1 MRSLSLAYSGALGG
15 LVALALAGASC
26 GGVSS
31 ADILFGGPGAGG
43 STGTGT
49 MSGTTSSGQTGTSSG
64 PTGTSSGHATT
75 SSSGSLASSSSSS
88 SSGSHES
95 SASGGGPPPVACNG
109 GTCKAGQVCC
119 HNPADL
125 GGDHC
130 GTAGQ
135 CGSGYIEIDCSSPAD
150 CPGQICCAHYSKVG
164 GMIEYTGISCAA
176 SCGPAGSTYVICTG
190 NPSFCPPGTTCKPT
204 SVLGNGYEICSN

>member
-1 MRSLSLAYSGALGG
+1 MRSLSFAYCCALGG
-15 LVALALAGASC
+15 VVSLTLAGASC
-26 GGVSS
+26 GGVSE
-31 ADILFGGPGAGG
+31 ADFLFGGPPGAGG
-43 STGTGT
+43 STGAGA
-49 MSGTTSSGQTGTSSG
+49 GTTSSSQAGTSSG
-64 PTGTSSGHATT
+64 QATT

-95 SASGGGPPPVACNG
+95 SASSGGPPPVACNG

-135 CGSGYIEIDCSSPAD
+135 CGTGFIEIDCSSPAD
-150 CPGQICCAHYSKVG
+150 CPTGQICCAHYSKVG
-164 GMIEYTGISCAA
+164 GMVEYTSISCSP

-190 NPSFCPPGTTCKPT
+190 DPNYCPPGTTCKPT